1 MLDRLQKMIV
11 MYGGSFNPILYSHLS
26 FAEQVI
32 NEFRQ
37 VEKVVFVPV
46 NSKYKKEDLASNE
59 HRYKM
64 VEYAIKDNKHFL
76 LSGIEVKSKE
86 PLYTIQTLEELQNQY
101 KDYKIGVMMGTD
113 NLLEIET
120 WKTPEKILKNFNI
133 IVRERGEHNLEQIIQ
148 SSELLKKY
156 KNTILKLKDTT
167 RSNMSATSVR
177 NKIRSG
183 QSIKYLL
190 PQEVEQYIKKN
201 NVY

>member
-1 MLDRLQKMIV
+1 MDKLQKMMV

-32 NEFRQ
+32 NEFEQ
-37 VEKVVFVPV
+37 VEKVIFVPV
-46 NSKYKKEDLASNE
+46 NSKYQKADLASNE

-64 VEYAIKDNKHFL
+64 VEKAIRGNGHFL
-76 LSGIEVKSKE
+76 LSDIEVKSKE
-86 PLYTIQTLEELQNQY
+86 SLYTIQTLEELQKQY

-120 WKTPEKILKNFNI
+120 WKTPEKILENFKI

-148 SSELLKKY
+148 NSELLRKY
-156 KNTILKLKDTT
+156 TNSILKLKDTS
-167 RSNMSATSVR
+167 RSNMSSTLVR

-183 QSIKYLL
+183 QSIRYLL
-190 PQEVEQYIKKN
+190 PQEVEEYIKEN